1 MKTGHGARLPRK
13 WELAIASLLQAPT
26 LAEAAALVGISA
38 KTLRQWLADLDF
50 SRAYRQARVRIVET
64 AIGRLQHL
72 AGKAVDTLADL
83 LNSSHT
89 PTRARAALGILDA
102 ATKAIELGDLVS
114 RVEALEANQNICQ
127 DQKQRIWSGS

>member
-1 MKTGHGARLPRK
+1 
-13 WELAIASLLQAPT
+13 
-26 LAEAAALVGISA
+26 
-38 KTLRQWLADLDF
+38 LRQWLADLDF